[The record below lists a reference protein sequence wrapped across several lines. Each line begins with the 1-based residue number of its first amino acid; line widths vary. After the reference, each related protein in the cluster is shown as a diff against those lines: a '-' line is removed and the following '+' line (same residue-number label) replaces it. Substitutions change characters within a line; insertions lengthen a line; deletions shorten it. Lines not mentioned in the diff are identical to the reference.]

1 VEDVQSLA
9 HAKWECKYHVVS
21 VIHHQLLDRLVF
33 RTFETHSVR
42 SWAGYPLKNA
52 MTASSFPNFAETPC
66 DVSLLEHTSATG
78 RKILLQKSTTQSTQ
92 SQ

>member
-1 VEDVQSLA
+1 MIMA
-9 HAKWECKYHVVS
+9 

-33 RTFETHSVR
+33 RTFGIHSVR
-42 SWAGYPLKNA
+42 SWACYPLTNA

-66 DVSLLEHTSATG
+66 DVSLSEHTSATG
-78 RKILLQKSTTQSTQ
+78 RKILLQKSTTKSTQ